1 MIYSYPLHRA
11 QQDGYFKPIT
21 FAPVYEL
28 DADEGDAAIAEAA
41 IRKLAEDLA
50 SGRNH
55 MVMARCDT
63 IDRAKTLHA
72 LYQRLAP
79 EHSPKLVHSDDPPTA
94 EDIADLRAGKSR
106 IIVCVDMLGEGF
118 DLPQLKIA
126 AIHDTHKSLA
136 VLLQFTGRFT
146 RTAGS
151 DIGDA
156 TVIANIADQRVSDA
170 LDRLYSEDADW
181 NSLLSEFSSKATREH
196 AALVDFLAQSRSLC
210 PPDDED
216 DRSHDRPQL
225 AAARHSARS
234 CSGANVPS
242 QELPEGAR

>member
-1 MIYSYPLHRA
+1 MVAIQR
-11 QQDGYFKPIT
+11 
-21 FAPVYEL
+21 EL
-28 DADEGDAAIAEAA
+28 RGETRPSIHGDALPSRWSACRWNRHLLIS
-41 IRKLAEDLA
+41 LAQCSKRRVLQVDQLRPGVRVGCRRGRYGHCRRSNSKTPRGFGER
-50 SGRNH
+50 RNH

-63 IDRAKTLHA
+63 IGRATTIHA

-79 EHSPKLVHSDDPPTA
+79 EHAPKLVHSDDPPTP
-94 EDIADLRAGKSR
+94 EDIANLRAEKSR

-146 RTAGS
+146 RTAGN

-156 TVIANIADQRVSDA
+156 TVIANIADQRVSEA

-196 AALVDFLAQSRSLC
+196 AAPRGIPRAIKK
-210 PPDDED
+210 P
-216 DRSHDRPQL
+216 
-225 AAARHSARS
+225 
-234 CSGANVPS
+234 
-242 QELPEGAR
+242 LPT